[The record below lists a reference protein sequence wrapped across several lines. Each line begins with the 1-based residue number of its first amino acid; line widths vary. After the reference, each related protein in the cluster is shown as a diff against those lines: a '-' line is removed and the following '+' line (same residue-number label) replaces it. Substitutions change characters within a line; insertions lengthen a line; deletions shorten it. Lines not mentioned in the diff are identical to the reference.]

1 MLIIKV
7 NDERKNKTM
16 KRKKKK
22 MKLLKIFLFRFSCF
36 EKIELK
42 ETTRR
47 KNSSIFFTIESLILL
62 LFNLF
67 SFVFSDFLKEILNL
81 KEKDL
86 FCNTFCNL

>member
-1 MLIIKV
+1 MFIIKV

-42 ETTRR
+42 EMTEEE
-47 KNSSIFFTIESLILL
+47 KIHQ
-62 LFNLF
+62 
-67 SFVFSDFLKEILNL
+67 SFLP
-81 KEKDL
+81 
-86 FCNTFCNL
+86 